1 MKKYRLLCALFGLLV
16 WSGTTWAQPKM
27 LLTDPQV
34 KIDATNAVNALY
46 NFKFEQADRDF
57 RWLKFKHPEHPM
69 PYFLLGLAEWWK
81 IMPNMDDKQYDDK
94 FLAYMDSTIEKA
106 EAMKEGSKKNV
117 EACFFLSAAYGFKG
131 RLHSER
137 HNWSR
142 ATSAGKSALDYLQKN
157 REDSA
162 ATFGPEFLFGDGL
175 FNYYSIW
182 IHENYKWLRP
192 VLAFFPKG
200 DKAQGI
206 AQLEQVSRNAFYTR
220 VEAQYFLAR
229 IYYGDENQPQKAYP
243 ILQYLSKT
251 YPDNAYFQRTFARL
265 SYSEGH
271 LQEAEDVSLDI
282 IRKIENKMPGYEA
295 TSGRYAAFF
304 LGYIYK
310 FKHHDYSKAKDYFNR
325 AIAYAQATEATESG
339 YYLYSLQYLAQMAEE
354 EKNIMTAKQ
363 YYERIKDDADSDHE
377 CYKLAKQK
385 LKEFKKR
392 K

>member
-1 MKKYRLLCALFGLLV
+1 
-16 WSGTTWAQPKM
+16 
-27 LLTDPQV
+27 
-34 KIDATNAVNALY
+34 
-46 NFKFEQADRDF
+46 
-57 RWLKFKHPEHPM
+57 
-69 PYFLLGLAEWWK
+69 
-81 IMPNMDDKQYDDK
+81 
-94 FLAYMDSTIEKA
+94 
-106 EAMKEGSKKNV
+106 
-117 EACFFLSAAYGFKG
+117 
-131 RLHSER
+131 
-137 HNWSR
+137 
-142 ATSAGKSALDYLQKN
+142 
-157 REDSA
+157 
-162 ATFGPEFLFGDGL
+162 
-175 FNYYSIW
+175 
-182 IHENYKWLRP
+182 
-192 VLAFFPKG
+192 
-200 DKAQGI
+200 
-206 AQLEQVSRNAFYTR
+206 
-220 VEAQYFLAR
+220 
-229 IYYGDENQPQKAYP
+229 
-243 ILQYLSKT
+243 
-251 YPDNAYFQRTFARL
+251 L